1 MAELTKITRGMQNGA
16 ETIDGNFKALN
27 DELST
32 STSEMSTSTS
42 DTLIIGNGLSI
53 KFTKK
58 GLGIVQAEFKGELS
72 GLNYGNEMAGPGSTW
87 VSKNFCPPETISLVG
102 HFAGDDNAFH
112 IDIETTGRVV
122 WWGSNIS
129 GGSKALRGTVLYFAK

>member
-1 MAELTKITRGMQNGA
+1 MASIKKVYRGMQNGA

-32 STSEMSTSTS
+32 STSE
-42 DTLIIGNGLSI
+42 TLNIGNGLSI

-58 GLGIVQAEFKGELS
+58 GLGIVQAEFKGEIITVKFGEEMRGS
-72 GLNYGNEMAGPGSTW
+72 GSVW
-87 VSKNFCPPETISLVG
+87 VSQNFCPPETISLVG
-102 HFAGDDNAFH
+102 HFAGDNDSFH

-122 WWGSNIS
+122 WWGAAVS
-129 GGSKALRGTVLYFAK
+129 GGSKIPRGTVLYFAK

>member
-1 MAELTKITRGMQNGA
+1 MASIKKVNRGMQNGA

-32 STSEMSTSTS
+32 STSE
-42 DTLIIGNGLSI
+42 TLNIGNGLSI

-58 GLGIVQAEFKGELS
+58 GLGIVQAEFKGEIITVKF
-72 GLNYGNEMAGPGSTW
+72 GEEMRGSDSVW
-87 VSKNFCPPETISLVG
+87 VSQNFCPPETISLVG
-102 HFAGDDNAFH
+102 HFAGDNDSFH

-122 WWGSNIS
+122 WWGAAVS
-129 GGSKALRGTVLYFAK
+129 GGSKIPRGTVLYFAK

>member
-1 MAELTKITRGMQNGA
+1 MASIKKVNRGMQNGA

-32 STSEMSTSTS
+32 STSE
-42 DTLIIGNGLSI
+42 TLNIGNGLSI

-58 GLGIVQAEFKGELS
+58 GLEIVQAEFKGKITTVKFGEEMRGS
-72 GLNYGNEMAGPGSTW
+72 GSVW
-87 VSKNFCPPETISLVG
+87 VSQNFCPPETISLAG
-102 HFAGDDNAFH
+102 HFAGDNDSFH

-122 WWGSNIS
+122 WWGAEVS
-129 GGSKALRGTVLYFAK
+129 GGSKIPRGTVLYFAK

>member
-1 MAELTKITRGMQNGA
+1 MASIKKINRGMQNGA

-32 STSEMSTSTS
+32 STSE
-42 DTLIIGNGLSI
+42 TLNIGNGLSI

-58 GLGIVQAEFKGELS
+58 GLGIVQAEFKGVLTAVKAGE
-72 GLNYGNEMAGPGSTW
+72 EMRGSDSVW
-87 VSKNFCPPETISLVG
+87 VSQNFCPPETISLVG
-102 HFAGDDNAFH
+102 HFAGGNDSFH

-122 WWGSNIS
+122 WFGPVLS
-129 GGSKALRGTVLYFAK
+129 GGGATPRGTVLYFAK